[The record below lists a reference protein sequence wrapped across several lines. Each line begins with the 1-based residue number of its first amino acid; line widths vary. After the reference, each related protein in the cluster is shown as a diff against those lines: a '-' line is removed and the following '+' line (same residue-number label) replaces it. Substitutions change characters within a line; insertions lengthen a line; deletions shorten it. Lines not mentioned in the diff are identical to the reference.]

1 MARKKPAKKKPTRN
15 KSQDFQQQ
23 NPSQEIQD
31 SAKDSSFTESS
42 NEMNPQSPMEDPNEQ
57 LQSLQTLNSL
67 LVKETFEK
75 RQQFELLVQYYKGL
89 EAELSKRKE
98 LEGVQSDKNM
108 GLEWQNG
115 VLSVYME
122 TQMKEMGVEK
132 EREIGELNSKVNGLI
147 SSLENERERLSLVS
161 KERDLARNDFELQ
174 VNEGSLMKAN
184 LVDMEKNERGFLE
197 EIGKLRVECDKLLGD
212 KEELE
217 KVKSSVVKDKD
228 LLEKNIKD
236 MVMEVEDLRIKIEN
250 LEKEKKEI
258 EMEKIYQRAKID
270 ELEKK
275 MRNMDE
281 VILNFNKE
289 EGVLRSKVFLLEKN
303 YAEAMDREA
312 ELAKEID
319 ALVEE
324 KRAIEQNLERVMEE
338 KDLATKSLETTVAE
352 SADKQRRIDKL
363 LEERDAATRVLEMNK
378 KELKD
383 MREKIEDFLGDKS
396 EIEKVKFSGEINKSE
411 LHKEVSDLWDVVNR
425 LLEACEAYEN
435 KKKELISEVSC
446 IRVSFD
452 ELTLEKDNALKVL
465 DEEKQNGVNLRL
477 KVSEMEKILEET
489 TEELTQKKAEW
500 QNLIKEKEEMVNH
513 CRSMAE
519 DKDGLQKELL
529 EAKRTLNDLRA
540 KMEST
545 SIKYQQ
551 LLTLLKNT
559 ASRLCQS
566 KCETDRKKKEEAAIA
581 ERKHEEDI
589 EPYSTELE
597 AIKQA
602 FENKETVAQDLKL
615 KVEVMEKSVVE
626 AQKKKSFWTLVSSA
640 TTLLAAVTFAY
651 AARRF

>member
-31 SAKDSSFTESS
+31 SAKDSTFTESS

-67 LVKETFEK
+67 LVKENFEK
-75 RQQFELLVQYYKGL
+75 RQEVELLVQYYKGL

-197 EIGKLRVECDKLLGD
+197 EIGKLKVECDKLLG
-212 KEELE
+212 
-217 KVKSSVVKDKD
+217 
-228 LLEKNIKD
+228 
-236 MVMEVEDLRIKIEN
+236 R
-250 LEKEKKEI
+250 
-258 EMEKIYQRAKID
+258 R
-270 ELEKK
+270 
-275 MRNMDE
+275 RNWRR
-281 VILNFNKE
+281 
-289 EGVLRSKVFLLEKN
+289 GVLRSKVFLLEKN

-352 SADKQRRIDKL
+352 SEDKQRRIDKL

-383 MREKIEDFLGDKS
+383 MREKIEDFLADKS
-396 EIEKVKFSGEINKSE
+396 EIEKVKFSGEINNSE

-435 KKKELISEVSC
+435 KKKDLISEVSC

-489 TEELTQKKAEW
+489 AEELAQKKAEL

-519 DKDGLQKELL
+519 DKVGLQKELL

-566 KCETDRKKKEEAAIA
+566 KGETDRKKKEEAAIA

-615 KVEVMEKSVVE
+615 KVEVMEKSVAE
-626 AQKKKSFWTLVSSA
+626 AQKKKSLWTLVSSA